1 MTLSS
6 HGSRANEVVNV
17 IKAKPKSD
25 RQRTHIT
32 AVNELVDS
40 EATERVRTLF
50 LSDIHLGT
58 RGCQAEQLLELL
70 KYYDAETIFL
80 AGDIID
86 GWRLKSVWHWPALHN
101 VVVQKLLRKVRKG
114 ARIVYVPGNHDEF
127 LREYVGE
134 SFGEIDI
141 VEEATYQ
148 LLDGRKAL
156 ILHGDKFDTVVRN
169 IKWLAHLG
177 DWAYEL
183 AMFINRYLNLAR
195 RKLGMPYWSFSAAS
209 KAKVKQAV
217 NFIGAFEEA
226 VVADAR
232 HQGAQVVV
240 CGHIHHATIR
250 QMGPVLYVNCGD
262 WVESRT
268 AIVEH
273 LDGRLEL
280 IRWDETEL
288 KAAPSV
294 SPTRQLE
301 PAL

>member
-1 MTLSS
+1 
-6 HGSRANEVVNV
+6 VVNV
-17 IKAKPKSD
+17 IKPKLKSET
-25 RQRTHIT
+25 QRWGLKQRLHALT
-32 AVNELVDS
+32 DS

-58 RGCQAEQLLELL
+58 RGCQAEQLLDLL

-80 AGDIID
+80 VGDIID
-86 GWRLKSVWHWPALHN
+86 GWRLKSVWHWPPLHN

-127 LREYVGE
+127 LRDYVGE

-141 VEEATYQ
+141 VEEATYR

-183 AMFINRYLNLAR
+183 AMYINRYLNIVR

-209 KAKVKQAV
+209 KAAVKQAV
-217 NFIGAFEEA
+217 SFIGAFEDA
-226 VVADAR
+226 VIADAM

-240 CGHIHHATIR
+240 CGHIHHAAIR
-250 QMGPVLYVNCGD
+250 QVGPVLYVNCGD

-268 AIVEH
+268 AIAEH

-280 IRWDETEL
+280 IRWDEVALRPQASEQAVKT
-288 KAAPSV
+288 
-294 SPTRQLE
+294 LE
-301 PAL
+301 PAA

>member
-1 MTLSS
+1 MNALT
-6 HGSRANEVVNV
+6 
-17 IKAKPKSD
+17 
-25 RQRTHIT
+25 
-32 AVNELVDS
+32 DS
-40 EATERVRTLF
+40 EATERVKTLF

-58 RGCQAEQLLELL
+58 RGCQAEQLLGLL
-70 KYYDAETIFL
+70 KHYDAETIFL
-80 AGDIID
+80 VGDIID

-114 ARIVYVPGNHDEF
+114 SRIVYVPGNHDEF
-127 LREYVGE
+127 LRDYVGE

-148 LLDGRKAL
+148 LIDGRKAL

-183 AMFINRYLNLAR
+183 AMFINRYLNIVR
-195 RKLGMPYWSFSAAS
+195 RRLGMPYWSFSAAS
-209 KAKVKQAV
+209 KAAVKQAV
-217 NFIGAFEEA
+217 SFIGAFEDA
-226 VVADAR
+226 VIADAR

-240 CGHIHHATIR
+240 CGHIHHAAIR
-250 QMGPVLYVNCGD
+250 QVGPVLYVNCGD

-268 AIVEH
+268 AIAEH

-280 IRWDETEL
+280 IRWDEV
-288 KAAPSV
+288 ASRPQPSEQAV
-294 SPTRQLE
+294 KKLE
-301 PAL
+301 PAA